1 MLFLELLSTNKT
13 AEFYS
18 SAASSQGIDGIFL
31 FHACREIY
39 QQNET
44 ENLTSKSLE
53 QLIETSDACSTK
65 EIV

>member
-31 FHACREIY
+31 FHACKEIY
-39 QQNET
+39 KQ
-44 ENLTSKSLE
+44 K
-53 QLIETSDACSTK
+53 
-65 EIV
+65 